1 MLLALVSS
9 AIVADNTH
17 EEQRRQAMPVNETR
31 PTRDD
36 EPLAREA
43 AGGDMPTTGASD
55 DDDYAQMTKKE
66 LYEKA
71 KTLNVAGRGHMT
83 RAELIEALNESS
95 QPRSALG
102 RRPSEEHAPSP

>member
-1 MLLALVSS
+1 
-9 AIVADNTH
+9 
-17 EEQRRQAMPVNETR
+17 MPVNDNR

-43 AGGDMPTTGASD
+43 AGGDMPTTGGND
-55 DDDYAQMTKKE
+55 DFSQLTKKE

-71 KTLNVAGRGHMT
+71 KSLNVAGRGHMT

-95 QPRSALG
+95 QPRSAMG
-102 RRPSEEHAPSP
+102 RRASEEHAPSP